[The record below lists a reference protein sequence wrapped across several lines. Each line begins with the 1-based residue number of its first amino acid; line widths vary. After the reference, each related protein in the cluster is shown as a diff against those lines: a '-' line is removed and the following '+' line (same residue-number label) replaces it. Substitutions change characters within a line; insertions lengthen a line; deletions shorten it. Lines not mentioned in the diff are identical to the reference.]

1 MSTHT
6 ATLAR
11 QTESLDTPMLAIAL
25 PLLLVSLVLAGSGT
39 GALSLVLSG
48 LGAMAAYGLARQAL
62 LGGAQSKTVTV

>member
-11 QTESLDTPMLAIAL
+11 QTESLDMPLLAIAL

-39 GALSLVLSG
+39 GALSLALSG
-48 LGAMAAYGLARQAL
+48 LGAVAAYTLARQAL
-62 LGGAQSKTVTV
+62 LGSAQSKTVTV